1 MGSKPFYK
9 GEANLSMLNQFVLF
23 AEYNQLMNERIF
35 SASARLSDEDLNKD
49 NNAFFKSVLG
59 TLNHVLVGDI
69 IWLKRFSEH
78 LSSRQVLSYIS
89 KLERPESLNT
99 ILFNDLDSLRNE
111 RVKIDE
117 IIVQWVNGLS
127 EIGINECITYR
138 DMAGDSYNKPYS
150 SLISH
155 LFLHQV
161 HHRGQA
167 TTLLSQYGED
177 FGETDLIEI
186 ISECG
191 S

>member
-1 MGSKPFYK
+1 M
-9 GEANLSMLNQFVLF
+9 SMLKQFILF

-35 SASARLSDEDLNKD
+35 SASARLSDEELNKD

-69 IWLKRFSEH
+69 IWLKRFSKN
-78 LSSRQVLSYIS
+78 LSSRKVLSYLS

-99 ILFNDLDSLRNE
+99 ILFNDLDSLKNE

-127 EIGINECITYR
+127 ETDLKECITYR
-138 DMAGDSYNKPYS
+138 DMVGDSYNKPYS

-191 S
+191 A